1 MKKNLFLLLMLLCSV
16 TFFTAC
22 SDDENDNWKNIP
34 TDPINGE
41 NVALTVNG
49 VTSDGSIQFTP
60 QSATQGKVDLTNVFP
75 GYSTVSVNVA
85 LEEQADGSFNFSG
98 EQGLTTPPSML
109 AKSVGTTP
117 VIMTVKVKGNI
128 TVAGAVSMTATSAL
142 SDDAMGGLSGSWN
155 LLGKVDTDEYMTE
168 IKSSPFILRWP
179 AIKVVQKPG
188 TDGEQIAR
196 IGSVIV
202 SHILAEVL
210 GQVTFNPDG
219 NVTAKYYSSL
229 PFDGD
234 SAMEW
239 IVNNAFNIGIKP
251 SHTDWYESPK
261 NLAYWYVKDNK
272 LYIVPNIDM
281 ILKQVS
287 QDNGGAEIAGGD
299 LSSILEMLSKLGID
313 LTQLD
318 PAIIAQVTEWLSTG
332 IPLNYRTTEAGLEV
346 YVDKAM
352 VDPFMPILFTML
364 PGLQEQLDKMAEEN
378 PLIGMLP
385 LLLSLNKLTDIE
397 TIWNT
402 NTKEFEL
409 GIGFAK

>member
-1 MKKNLFLLLMLLCSV
+1 MKKNLFLLLTLLCSV
-16 TFFTAC
+16 TFFIAC
-22 SDDENDNWKNIP
+22 SDDDNDNWKNIP
-34 TDPINGE
+34 TDPIDGKNIT
-41 NVALTVNG
+41 LTVNG
-49 VTSDGSIQFTP
+49 ITSEGGVQFTP
-60 QSATQGKVDLTNVFP
+60 QSANQGKVDLTNVFP
-75 GYSTVSVNVA
+75 GYTTVSVNVS

-109 AKSVGTTP
+109 AKSAGTTP
-117 VIMTVKVKGNI
+117 IIMNVKVQGNI
-128 TVAGAVSMTATSAL
+128 TMGGAVSMTATSAL
-142 SDDAMGGLSGSWN
+142 SEDAMGGLSGSWN
-155 LLGKVDTDEYMTE
+155 LLGKVDTDEYMSE

-179 AIKVVQKPG
+179 AIEVTGETG

-210 GQVTFNPDG
+210 GQVTFNQDG

-239 IVNNAFNIGIKP
+239 IINNAFNMLITP
-251 SHTDWYESPK
+251 SHTDWHESPK
-261 NLAYWYVKDNK
+261 NLAFWYVKDQK
-272 LYIVPNIDM
+272 IYIVPNIAM

-287 QDNGGAEIAGGD
+287 QDNGGTDIGNGD
-299 LSSILEMLSKLGID
+299 INSILEMLSKLGID
-313 LTQLD
+313 INQLD
-318 PAIIAQVTEWLSTG
+318 PAIMAQVTEWISTG
-332 IPLNYRTTEAGLEV
+332 IPLSYRTTNAGLEI

-352 VDPFMPILFTML
+352 VEPFMPILFAML
-364 PGLQEQLDKMAEEN
+364 PTLQAELDKMAEEN
-378 PLIGMLP
+378 PMIGMLP
-385 LLLSLNKLTDIE
+385 ILLSLNKLSDIE

-409 GIGFAK
+409 GIGFTK